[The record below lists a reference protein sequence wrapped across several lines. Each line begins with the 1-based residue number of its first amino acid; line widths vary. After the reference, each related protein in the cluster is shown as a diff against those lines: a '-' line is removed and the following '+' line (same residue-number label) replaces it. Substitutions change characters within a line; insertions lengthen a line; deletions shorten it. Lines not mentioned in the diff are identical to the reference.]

1 MHHTMAAAVNGVL
14 YVIGGEVSQSG
25 LADTGVFLDTV
36 YAFDPAA
43 ASWTPKASMPT
54 SRSAGSADVIN
65 GKIYVAGGRPPH
77 GHDFAVYDTA
87 ADTWQV
93 LPDLPTQRHH
103 LAAAAVG
110 GRLFVAGGRFGG
122 GVGSEM
128 TDIVEVFDPRDG
140 TWSSAAS
147 MLAPRA
153 GVNGIAAEGCF
164 YVFGGEGNDADARGV
179 FDRNEVYDPRSNSWR
194 SLEPIPTPVHG
205 VTGAAFLSGWIH
217 LPGGGLTRGG
227 NSGSTLHQ
235 KFQATLRCE

>member
-1 MHHTMAAAVNGVL
+1 MGGYPSTRRYVDTVQVYDAATGRWDLTTPLPQPMHHTMAAAVSGVL

-93 LPDLPTQRHH
+93 LPDLPTQRNH

-122 GVGSEM
+122 GG
-128 TDIVEVFDPRDG
+128 
-140 TWSSAAS
+140 
-147 MLAPRA
+147 
-153 GVNGIAAEGCF
+153 GVRH
-164 YVFGGEGNDADARGV
+164 AR
-179 FDRNEVYDPRSNSWR
+179 R
-194 SLEPIPTPVHG
+194 
-205 VTGAAFLSGWIH
+205 
-217 LPGGGLTRGG
+217 
-227 NSGSTLHQ
+227 
-235 KFQATLRCE
+235 